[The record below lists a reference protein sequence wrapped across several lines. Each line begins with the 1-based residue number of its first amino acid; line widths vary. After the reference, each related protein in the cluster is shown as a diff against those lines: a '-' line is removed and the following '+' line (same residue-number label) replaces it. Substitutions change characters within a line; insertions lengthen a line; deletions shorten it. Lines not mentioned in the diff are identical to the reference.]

1 MENDSSVN
9 FQLTIRK
16 QRTWKIMQ
24 LHRDVMPPAQL
35 FVAASLIILSLY
47 GKPRK
52 IRKLQ
57 ILAKII
63 LHSICVLNYA
73 KVYVKHN
80 IFHKKIQI
88 HDFPCS
94 FTISNN
100 FLLHKTLIQ
109 QLFCKT
115 TNITAEMQKIGS
127 HEHHLIFV
135 RVATCHCQTLSI
147 FVMI

>member
-24 LHRDVMPPAQL
+24 LHRDVMPPARL
-35 FVAASLIILSLY
+35 FVAASLIILSRY

-73 KVYVKHN
+73 KVYLKHN
-80 IFHKKIQI
+80 IFHKKSKYMIFHVLSNKWKQATYLKYGFQNFGP
-88 HDFPCS
+88 HVVKPTTEEDQRKFCFSNFPDTS
-94 FTISNN
+94 AGPHRQAPT
-100 FLLHKTLIQ
+100 
-109 QLFCKT
+109 
-115 TNITAEMQKIGS
+115 
-127 HEHHLIFV
+127 
-135 RVATCHCQTLSI
+135 R
-147 FVMI
+147 